1 MRRGA
6 TPPNHEL
13 TNRWSWRSII
23 ANLTRSACVC
33 STLLHQTQDRPKYLY
48 LSDSDDLALP

>member
-23 ANLTRSACVC
+23 ANLTRSDWLKDGP
-33 STLLHQTQDRPKYLY
+33 TPPLRKD
-48 LSDSDDLALP
+48 